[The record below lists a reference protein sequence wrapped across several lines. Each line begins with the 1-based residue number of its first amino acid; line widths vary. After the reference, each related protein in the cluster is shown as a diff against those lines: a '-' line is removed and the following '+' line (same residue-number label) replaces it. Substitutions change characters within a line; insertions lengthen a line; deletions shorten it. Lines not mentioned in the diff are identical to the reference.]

1 LPLANIRENCAL
13 TPVFSSKR
21 DRDGDIDALAREA
34 GPQGQLNRIIAAL
47 DFSD

>member
-1 LPLANIRENCAL
+1 VAL
-13 TPVFSSKR
+13 LR
-21 DRDGDIDALAREA
+21 RGHQRNRDGDIDALAKQA